1 MELKHLGAFVAL
13 AEELHFGRAAERLC
27 IVQPALSMQ
36 IKALETD
43 LGVRLFDR
51 DRHKVALTDAGRL
64 FLPEARATLEQ
75 AARAAQVARLSAQGE
90 IGTLRLGFVSS
101 VLPKLLPTLIRTMH
115 ARYPRIALEL
125 KDMSTPDQI
134 AALHGGTLD
143 FGIARLPLAASG
155 LASRVVMEESFVVA
169 VPASHAFAQLAL
181 IEPAQLRGQPAF
193 VLARRYAPGFFDAL
207 LVALGAREVTLDIA
221 RELGEYTTM
230 LALVAAGLGIG
241 LIPAEAAA
249 AVPPNVVARP
259 LALPSYRAPLG
270 LIWVDDGSALKRV
283 FLDVIE
289 QGIANGW
296 AA

>member
-296 AA
+296 VA

>member
-51 DRHKVALTDAGRL
+51 DRHKVALTDAGHL

-125 KDMSTPDQI
+125 KDMPTPDQI

-169 VPASHAFAQLAL
+169 VPASHAFAQLAH

-289 QGIANGW
+289 RGIANGW

>member
-169 VPASHAFAQLAL
+169 VPASHAFAQLAH

>member
-75 AARAAQVARLSAQGE
+75 AARAAQVARLSALGE

-115 ARYPRIALEL
+115 ARYPRISLEL
-125 KDMSTPDQI
+125 KDMPTPDQI
-134 AALHGGTLD
+134 AALHAGTLD

-169 VPASHAFAQLAL
+169 VPASHAFAQLAH

-207 LVALGAREVTLDIA
+207 LVALGAREVTLDIV

-283 FLDVIE
+283 FLDLVE

>member
-1 MELKHLGAFVAL
+1 MELKHLVAFVAL
-13 AEELHFGRAAERLC
+13 AEELHFGRAAGRLC

-36 IKALETD
+36 IKALETA

-51 DRHKVALTDAGRL
+51 DRHKVALSTAGSL

-115 ARYPRIALEL
+115 ARYPRIALDL
-125 KDMSTPDQI
+125 KDMPTPDQI
-134 AALHGGTLD
+134 AALQGGTLD
-143 FGIARLPLAASG
+143 FGIARLPVAASG
-155 LASRVVMEESFVVA
+155 LASRVVLEESFVVA
-169 VPASHAFAQLAL
+169 VPASHALARQTQ

-207 LVALGAREVTLDIA
+207 LVALGARGVTLDIA

-259 LALPSYRAPLG
+259 LALPSHRALLG
-270 LIWVDDGSALKRV
+270 LIWVEDGSALKHV
-283 FLDVIE
+283 FLDVVE
-289 QGIANGW
+289 QGTANGW

>member
-181 IEPAQLRGQPAF
+181 IEPAQLRCQPAF

-207 LVALGAREVTLDIA
+207 LVALGAHEVTLDIA

-296 AA
+296 VA

>member
-125 KDMSTPDQI
+125 KDMPTPDQI

-169 VPASHAFAQLAL
+169 VPASHAFAQLAQ

-241 LIPAEAAA
+241 LIPAEAAS

-283 FLDVIE
+283 FLDVVE

>member
-13 AEELHFGRAAERLC
+13 ADELHFGRAAERLC

-36 IKALETD
+36 IKTLETG

-101 VLPKLLPTLIRTMH
+101 VLPQLLPTLIRTMH

-125 KDMSTPDQI
+125 KDMPTPDQI

-143 FGIARLPLAASG
+143 FGLARLPIAASG
-155 LASRVVMEESFVVA
+155 LNSRVVMEESFVVA
-169 VPASHAFAQLAL
+169 VPASHPFARRRR
-181 IEPAQLRGQPAF
+181 IEPAALRGQPAF

-207 LVALGAREVTLDIA
+207 LVALGAQQVTLDIA

-249 AVPPNVVARP
+249 AVPHNVVALP

-270 LIWVDDGSALKRV
+270 LIWLDDGSVLKRV
-283 FLDVIE
+283 FVEVVE
-289 QGIANGW
+289 QCVANGW
-296 AA
+296 QA

>member
-13 AEELHFGRAAERLC
+13 ADELHFGRAAERLY

-36 IKALETD
+36 IKTLETG

-51 DRHKVALTDAGRL
+51 DRHKVALTEAGRL

-101 VLPKLLPTLIRTMH
+101 VLPQLLPTLIRTMH

-125 KDMSTPDQI
+125 KDMPTPDQI

-143 FGIARLPLAASG
+143 FGLARLPIAASG
-155 LASRVVMEESFVVA
+155 LNSRVVMEESFVVV
-169 VPASHAFAQLAL
+169 VPASHPFARRRR
-181 IEPAQLRGQPAF
+181 IEPAALRGQPAF

-207 LVALGAREVTLDIA
+207 LVALGAQQVTLDIA

-249 AVPPNVVARP
+249 AVPHNVVALP
-259 LALPSYRAPLG
+259 LALPGYRAPLG
-270 LIWVDDGSALKRV
+270 LIWLDDGSVLKRV
-283 FLDVIE
+283 FVEVVE
-289 QGIANGW
+289 QCVANGW
-296 AA
+296 QA